1 MAKLDKA
8 LKALLK
14 SLGKIPEDVGALKN
28 IPDNENLT
36 YDQQL
41 QMIEDSKELFPQELT
56 EDDLI
61 INPFAKQGGK
71 FNYINPFGE
80 VETKD
85 PGKIDF
91 YLYSDDP
98 DEGLVGS
105 KFINQTM
112 NNELLNSLRQGNYQD
127 SRSYMNSIQEK
138 FQDFGASDSEADHVI
153 DSILLNHYDVDE

>member
-1 MAKLDKA
+1 VAKLDKA

-28 IPDNENLT
+28 IPVNQNLT

-41 QMIEDSKELFPQELT
+41 KMIDSMTSEELFS
-56 EDDLI
+56 
-61 INPFAKQGGK
+61 KQGGK

-112 NNELLNSLRQGNYQD
+112 NNELVNSLKQGNYQD

>member
-28 IPDNENLT
+28 IPDNQNLI
-36 YDQQL
+36 QSPL
-41 QMIEDSKELFPQELT
+41 PE
-56 EDDLI
+56 
-61 INPFAKQGGK
+61 GGK

-105 KFINQTM
+105 RFVNQTM
-112 NNELLNSLRQGNYQD
+112 NNELVNSLKKGNYED
-127 SRSYMNSIQEK
+127 SRFYMNSIQEK

>member
-41 QMIEDSKELFPQELT
+41 QMIEDFKELFPQELT

-105 KFINQTM
+105 RFVNQTM
-112 NNELLNSLRQGNYQD
+112 NNELVNSLKKGNYED
-127 SRSYMNSIQEK
+127 SRFYMNSIQEK
-138 FQDFGASDSEADHVI
+138 FQDFGAADSEADHVI
-153 DSILLNHYDVDE
+153 DSILLNHYDVDP

>member
-28 IPDNENLT
+28 IPVNQNLT

-41 QMIEDSKELFPQELT
+41 KMIDSMTSEELFS
-56 EDDLI
+56 
-61 INPFAKQGGK
+61 KQGGK

-112 NNELLNSLRQGNYQD
+112 NNELVNSLKQGNYQD

-153 DSILLNHYDVDE
+153 DSILLNHYDVDP

>member
-1 MAKLDKA
+1 VAKISKA
-8 LKALLK
+8 LEALLK

-28 IPDNENLT
+28 IPDNQNLT
-36 YDQQL
+36 Y
-41 QMIEDSKELFPQELT
+41 E
-56 EDDLI
+56 
-61 INPFAKQGGK
+61 GK
-71 FNYINPFGE
+71 FNYIDPFGE
-80 VETKD
+80 IKTED

-98 DEGLVGS
+98 EEGLVGS
-105 KFINQTM
+105 RFVNQTM
-112 NNELLNSLRQGNYQD
+112 NNELVNSLKQGNYQD

>member
-1 MAKLDKA
+1 VAKLDKA

-28 IPDNENLT
+28 IPDNQNLT

-41 QMIEDSKELFPQELT
+41 KMIDSMTSEELFS
-56 EDDLI
+56 
-61 INPFAKQGGK
+61 KQGGK

-112 NNELLNSLRQGNYQD
+112 NNELVNSLKQGNYQD

-153 DSILLNHYDVDE
+153 DSILLNHYDVDP

>member
-1 MAKLDKA
+1 VAKLDKA

-28 IPDNENLT
+28 IPDNQNLI
-36 YDQQL
+36 QSPL
-41 QMIEDSKELFPQELT
+41 PE
-56 EDDLI
+56 
-61 INPFAKQGGK
+61 GGK

-105 KFINQTM
+105 RFVNQTM
-112 NNELLNSLRQGNYQD
+112 NNELVNSLKKGNYED
-127 SRSYMNSIQEK
+127 SRFYMNSIQEK

>member
-1 MAKLDKA
+1 MAKISKA
-8 LKALLK
+8 LEALLK

-28 IPDNENLT
+28 IPDNQNLT
-36 YDQQL
+36 Y
-41 QMIEDSKELFPQELT
+41 E
-56 EDDLI
+56 
-61 INPFAKQGGK
+61 GK
-71 FNYINPFGE
+71 FNYIDPFGE
-80 VETKD
+80 IKTED

-98 DEGLVGS
+98 EEGLVGS
-105 KFINQTM
+105 RFVNQTM
-112 NNELLNSLRQGNYQD
+112 NNELVNSLKQGNYQD

>member
-1 MAKLDKA
+1 MAGVLNKA
-8 LKALLK
+8 LQALLK
-14 SLGKIPEDVGALKN
+14 SLGKIPEDTGALTN
-28 IPDNENLT
+28 IPGNQNLI
-36 YDQQL
+36 QSPL
-41 QMIEDSKELFPQELT
+41 PE
-56 EDDLI
+56 
-61 INPFAKQGGK
+61 GGK

-98 DEGLVGS
+98 EEGLVGS
-105 KFINQTM
+105 RFINQTM
-112 NNELLNSLRQGNYQD
+112 NNELVNSLKQGNYQD

-153 DSILLNHYDVDE
+153 DSILLNHYDVDG

>member
-1 MAKLDKA
+1 VAKISKA
-8 LKALLK
+8 LEALLK

-28 IPDNENLT
+28 IPDNQNLT
-36 YDQQL
+36 Y
-41 QMIEDSKELFPQELT
+41 E
-56 EDDLI
+56 
-61 INPFAKQGGK
+61 GK
-71 FNYINPFGE
+71 FNYIDPFGE
-80 VETKD
+80 IKTED

-98 DEGLVGS
+98 EEGLVGS
-105 KFINQTM
+105 RFVNQTM
-112 NNELLNSLRQGNYQD
+112 NNELVNSLKQGNYKD